1 MVVKLGVRWLRSIL
15 RRFLVITVI
24 ILVAILPIHLLFRN
38 SDTGFPSL
46 VGFIIPSPKKQ
57 PLLPKTTT
65 TTTTTTTPSSH
76 TAATALSPQAHLNNH
91 NSQQLLVFPK
101 NFQDEATYKQLYPI
115 ENKQVINYSGNN
127 SALTYDQLKH
137 ATTPHKIHLFN
148 SFTTNSKQCS
158 KSMQS
163 LDLTISE
170 NFIFDADFKSMVEI
184 LEQQLKL
191 DPAFKHLDGFFQGKI
206 PTMLKENTICKH
218 FYKFAGTSV
227 WLKEYGVHLMVSRVL
242 FSRRGLKWNPQISL
256 LYAQVYDV
264 NWQELTNVELV
275 VPVMDTDGVTR
286 VHENLKFPRFLP
298 IPYYFDHQYTKR
310 RWYGPED
317 TRIMLVENE
326 LQKEEPVV
334 IFNAHQRNIH
344 NYTRIDE
351 DKSMQINFEFHR
363 AMFIGWP
370 FRYQLGKVNTDGISD
385 SRFDNVKF
393 TQVKEFRIAKKKRKA
408 VEKNWTPFIIP
419 KDRDSQSPGDKY
431 IYLIYQWD
439 NLEVLK
445 CELQQ
450 FNNNEDGISNCEFIY
465 KAKKLKKQSK
475 VGPIRGGTEMIPY
488 GSIDATYKDQNIW
501 IGFLRAHIKHCG
513 CGRSMYRPNFYIFTK
528 LDTSDLFQV
537 QYLSS
542 SISFNIPVSG
552 WRKHK
557 VQCAARD
564 PNVLIPNGVSLWEDD
579 PITKKDVL
587 GLTLSVADE
596 NNSILY
602 IYGLKDIVKDLL
614 NKKQQKETEGTSSNN
629 GDGDADVDNEQLM
642 KCVLDASIEF
652 CKAYGDEQTKLG
664 VTEDVLK
671 KLEEEKKKLEEEKK
685 KVVEDNKKL
694 EEAVKEQ
701 KESKQRGD

>member
-1 MVVKLGVRWLRSIL
+1 MVKSGIRWFRSIS
-15 RRFLVITVI
+15 RRFLIIVVIV
-24 ILVAILPIHLLFRN
+24 LLAIFPIHLLFRN
-38 SDTGFPSL
+38 ADKGLPLLGLISS
-46 VGFIIPSPKKQ
+46 KK
-57 PLLPKTTT
+57 PLLPKT
-65 TTTTTTTPSSH
+65 SSI
-76 TAATALSPQAHLNNH
+76 TNDKNSLPQAHLHNH
-91 NSQQLLVFPK
+91 NSQQLLVFPQ
-101 NFQDEATYKQLYPI
+101 NFKDEATYKQLFPVD
-115 ENKQVINYSGNN
+115 NKQVINYSGNN
-127 SALTYDQLKH
+127 SALTFDQLKH
-137 ATTPHKIHLFN
+137 ATIPHRIHLFN
-148 SFTTNSKQCS
+148 SFSKSKQCS
-158 KSMQS
+158 QSMQS

-184 LEQQLKL
+184 LQQQLKT
-191 DPAFKHLDGFFQGKI
+191 DDAFKHLDGFFQGKL
-206 PTMLKENTICKH
+206 PTMLEKNTIGKH

-264 NWQELTNVELV
+264 NWQELINVELV

-286 VHENLKFPRFLP
+286 INQNLKFPRFLP
-298 IPYYFDHQYTKR
+298 IPYYFDYHYTKR

-317 TRIMLVENE
+317 TRIMLIENE
-326 LQKEEPVV
+326 MQKEEPVI

-344 NYTRIDE
+344 NYTVVDE

-393 TQVKEFRIAKKKRKA
+393 TRVKELRIAKKNRKG

-419 KDRDSQSPGDKY
+419 KDRDPKFPGDKY

-445 CELQQ
+445 CELQFFQNSEDESKCQ
-450 FNNNEDGISNCEFIY
+450 FVY
-465 KAKKLKKQSK
+465 KAKKSKKQGK

-488 GSIDATYKDQNIW
+488 GSIDPTYKDKNVW

-528 LDTSDLFQV
+528 SETSDEFQV

-542 SISFNIPVSG
+542 SISFSIPVSG
-552 WRKHK
+552 WRKHE

-564 PNVLIPNGVSLWEDD
+564 PNVLIPNGISSWEYD
-579 PITKKDVL
+579 PVTKQDVL

-602 IYGLKDIVKDLL
+602 IYGLKGMVKDLL
-614 NKKQQKETEGTSSNN
+614 NQQELAQVATGGVDGVDGNN
-629 GDGDADVDNEQLM
+629 ELLM

-664 VTEDVLK
+664 VTEEVLK

-685 KVVEDNKKL
+685 NAVEENKKL
-694 EEAVKEQ
+694 EEGVK
-701 KESKQRGD
+701 KQEEAKQ